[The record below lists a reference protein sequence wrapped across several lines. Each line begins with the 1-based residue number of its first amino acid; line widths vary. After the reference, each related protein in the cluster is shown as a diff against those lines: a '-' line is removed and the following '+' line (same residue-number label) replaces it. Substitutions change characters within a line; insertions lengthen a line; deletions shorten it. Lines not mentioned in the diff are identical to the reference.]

1 MKKQHIKPQMRAYD
15 IKMTQI
21 LCVSGDEPLGAP
33 CFDWDDWNDVNA

>member
-1 MKKQHIKPQMRAYD
+1 MKKQYMKPAMQAYD

-33 CFDWDDWNDVNA
+33 ELFTDIDLDLE